1 MKKISLATCRGGRGV
16 CFWTASLVSRLVFL
30 RLYCYPTVFT
40 YSDQWLHLY
49 NLYFLFIFYTFF
61 NKLSDSYN
69 DFLQMWCLTI
79 CVFRERSNIQIF
91 KYCNVP
97 PQMYKLSPWVI
108 VLQCTSQFYW
118 IFYIALQAWSGN
130 SFKCTESNN
139 WFCQLFLSTLSGIAR
154 LNLEYNVNK
163 FGKVKYFGMCC
174 NGIKEINWFQW

>member
-97 PQMYKLSPWVI
+97 PTNVQTVPLSDSPAMYLPILLNFLYCTLSLIRKLLQMY
-108 VLQCTSQFYW
+108 W
-118 IFYIALQAWSGN
+118 IQ
-130 SFKCTESNN
+130 
-139 WFCQLFLSTLSGIAR
+139 
-154 LNLEYNVNK
+154 
-163 FGKVKYFGMCC
+163 
-174 NGIKEINWFQW
+174 